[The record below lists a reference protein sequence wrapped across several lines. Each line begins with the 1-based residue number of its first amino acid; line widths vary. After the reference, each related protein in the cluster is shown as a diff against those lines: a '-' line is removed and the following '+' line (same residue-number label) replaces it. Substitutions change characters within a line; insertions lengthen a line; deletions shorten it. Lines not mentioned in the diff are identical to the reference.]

1 MELQE
6 TDSNRRS
13 QGYEPCEI
21 PLLYP
26 AGTRKNRVSKV
37 FIVLCLPLSDFHGD
51 VVSFTKRCYQ
61 SVKPA
66 NEYAGNCIRFSTS
79 RFRSNLFL
87 LRTYSQRKEDMKRKR
102 KQKLLISK
110 PYKVHHAL
118 QDYSITF
125 FLKSCPHICRNQS
138 ILLSFSTYLLT
149 RSRSSRHSAS
159 LDISLNSAVSS
170 SMCSSSAAS
179 IFLLQ
184 SSDFPER

>member
-1 MELQE
+1 MFTTRERFYRPPQHRQSLPLSHNP
-6 TDSNRRS
+6 DS
-13 QGYEPCEI
+13 
-21 PLLYP
+21 
-26 AGTRKNRVSKV
+26 RVSKA

>member
-1 MELQE
+1 MFTTRERFYRPPQHRQSL
-6 TDSNRRS
+6 
-13 QGYEPCEI
+13 
-21 PLLYP
+21 PLSHNP
-26 AGTRKNRVSKV
+26 DPRVSKV

-51 VVSFTKRCYQ
+51 VVSFIRRCYQ
-61 SVKPA
+61 SVKPT

-110 PYKVHHAL
+110 PYKVHRAL

-125 FLKSCPHICRNQS
+125 CKESCPHICKNQS

-149 RSRSSRHSAS
+149 RSRSSLHSAS
-159 LDISLNSAVSS
+159 LDISLISVVSS
-170 SMCSSSAAS
+170 SRCSSRAAS

-184 SSDFPER
+184 SSDLPER

>member
-1 MELQE
+1 MPGIEPE
-6 TDSNRRS
+6 TRLLVPISFPLAAHSINPDS
-13 QGYEPCEI
+13 
-21 PLLYP
+21 
-26 AGTRKNRVSKV
+26 RVSKV
-37 FIVLCLPLSDFHGD
+37 FIVLCLPLSDFHGNVD
-51 VVSFTKRCYQ
+51 SFIRRCYQ
-61 SVKPA
+61 SVEPT

-110 PYKVHHAL
+110 PYKVPHAL

-125 FLKSCPHICRNQS
+125 CKKSCPHILPNQS
-138 ILLSFSTYLLT
+138 IFLNLSTYLLT

-159 LDISLNSAVSS
+159 FDISLISVVSS
-170 SMCSSSAAS
+170 SRCSSRAAS

-184 SSDFPER
+184 SSDLSER

>member
-1 MELQE
+1 M
-6 TDSNRRS
+6 
-13 QGYEPCEI
+13 
-21 PLLYP
+21 
-26 AGTRKNRVSKV
+26 
-37 FIVLCLPLSDFHGD
+37 LCLNTRRFGLRQHRLYGQWPLHCTGLNFAI
-51 VVSFTKRCYQ
+51 Q
-61 SVKPA
+61 L
-66 NEYAGNCIRFSTS
+66 YAHKEVCRHALTAMIRVGNCIRFSTS

-125 FLKSCPHICRNQS
+125 CKKSCPHICKSQS

-159 LDISLNSAVSS
+159 LDISLISVVSS
-170 SMCSSSAAS
+170 SRCSSRAAS